1 MKKNINPK
9 KLLFENMEKLNPDF
23 KSKEILT
30 EDKKWIQKAVDP
42 EHKGYC
48 TPMSKPTCTPQ
59 RKALAKRFKKG
70 IENESVNLN
79 MLYGG
84 QYDYKK
90 IVNELKAKIDAL
102 LQKEEFEDLDTL
114 YRLLIK
120 RTKPIKQASP
130 QELQE
135 IFDKFEKNGN

>member
-84 QYDYKK
+84 QHDYKK